1 MAPNLTVLEDR
12 GVIAVTG
19 ADAATLLDGLVTNSL
34 ARLGDGGAIHTGLLS
49 PQGKI
54 LFDFFLFRTADG
66 FLIDVARDAVAD
78 FIKRLT
84 FYRLRA
90 DVTFTD
96 RSDSLVV
103 AALWPE
109 GASVPGGVIAAP
121 DPRGPALGL
130 RLILPSARIAEIP
143 AESADRKAYDAHRI
157 ALGIPDAGRDYELAD
172 AFPHEALYD
181 QLGSV
186 DFKKG
191 CFIGQE
197 VVSRMQHRG
206 TARKRA
212 VRVRISEPVDPGTEV
227 ARVVE
232 EAGAGDIVALA
243 GFLQVGIGDTLS
255 PRDEV
260 PEPLPPLVSPDD
272 DREFMSR
279 YSLGP
284 WTLPI
289 SRPASS
295 AS

>member
-1 MAPNLTVLEDR
+1 MSPNLTVLEDR

-34 ARLGDGGAIHTGLLS
+34 SRLGDGGAIHTGLLS

-66 FLIDVARDAVAD
+66 FLIDVAKDSMAD
-78 FIKRLT
+78 FTKRLT

-90 DVTFTD
+90 DVAFTD

-109 GASVPGGVIAAP
+109 GNSVPGGVIAAP
-121 DPRGPALGL
+121 DPRCPDLGL
-130 RLILPSARIAEIP
+130 RLILPAARIAEIP
-143 AESADRKAYDAHRI
+143 AESADRQAYDAHRI

-186 DFKKG
+186 DFRKG

-212 VRVRISEPVDPGTEV
+212 VRVRISEPVEPGTEV
-227 ARVVE
+227 K
-232 EAGAGDIVALA
+232 AGDATIGAIGSAGPETAIALLRLDRA
-243 GFLQVGIGDTLS
+243 GEAKAAGTPLTAGPATVEIDL
-255 PRDEV
+255 
-260 PEPLPPLVSPDD
+260 PEWLHLD
-272 DREFMSR
+272 
-279 YSLGP
+279 
-284 WTLPI
+284 
-289 SRPASS
+289 PATGK
-295 AS
+295 AHA

>member
-34 ARLGDGGAIHTGLLS
+34 ARLDDGGAIHTGLLS

-109 GASVPGGVIAAP
+109 GATVPGGVIAAP
-121 DPRGPALGL
+121 DPRWPALGL

-143 AESADRKAYDAHRI
+143 AESADRQAYDAHRI

-212 VRVRISEPVDPGTEV
+212 VRVRISEPVEPGTEV
-227 ARVVE
+227 K
-232 EAGAGDIVALA
+232 AGDATIGAIGSAGPETAIALLRLDRA
-243 GFLQVGIGDTLS
+243 GEAKAAGTPLTAGPATVEID
-255 PRDEV
+255 P
-260 PEPLPPLVSPDD
+260 PEWLHLD
-272 DREFMSR
+272 
-279 YSLGP
+279 
-284 WTLPI
+284 
-289 SRPASS
+289 PATGK
-295 AS
+295 AHA

>member
-19 ADAATLLDGLVTNSL
+19 RDAATLLDGLVTNSL
-34 ARLGDGGAIHTGLLS
+34 SRLGDSGAIHTGLLS

-78 FIKRLT
+78 FMKRLT

-121 DPRGPALGL
+121 DPRNPHLGL
-130 RLILPSARIAEIP
+130 RLILPPARMPEIP
-143 AESADRKAYDAHRI
+143 AESVDRHAYDAHRI

-212 VRVRISEPVDPGTEV
+212 VRVRISEPVEPGTEV
-227 ARVVE
+227 K
-232 EAGAGDIVALA
+232 AGDATIGAIGSAGPETAIALLRLDRA
-243 GFLQVGIGDTLS
+243 GEAKTAGTPLTAGPATVEIDL
-255 PRDEV
+255 
-260 PEPLPPLVSPDD
+260 PEWLHLD
-272 DREFMSR
+272 
-279 YSLGP
+279 
-284 WTLPI
+284 
-289 SRPASS
+289 PATGK
-295 AS
+295 AHA

>member
-54 LFDFFLFRTADG
+54 LFDLFLFRTADG

-78 FIKRLT
+78 FIKRFS

-121 DPRGPALGL
+121 DPRGTALGL

-143 AESADRKAYDAHRI
+143 AESADRQAYDAHRI

-212 VRVRISEPVDPGTEV
+212 VRVRISEPVEPGTEV
-227 ARVVE
+227 K
-232 EAGAGDIVALA
+232 AGDAT
-243 GFLQVGIGDTLS
+243 IGTI
-255 PRDEV
+255 
-260 PEPLPPLVSPDD
+260 
-272 DREFMSR
+272 
-279 YSLGP
+279 G
-284 WTLPI
+284 
-289 SRPASS
+289 S
-295 AS
+295 ASPETAIALLRLDRAGEAKAAGTPLTAGPATVEIDLPEWLHLDPATGKAHA

>member
-49 PQGKI
+49 PQDKI

-90 DVTFTD
+90 DITFTD

-121 DPRGPALGL
+121 DPRGAALGL

-143 AESADRKAYDAHRI
+143 AESTNREAYDAHRI

-206 TARKRA
+206 TARKRT
-212 VRVRISEPVDPGTEV
+212 VRVRTSAPVAPGT
-227 ARVVE
+227 AITAG
-232 EAGAGDIVALA
+232 EAGTPLTAGAATVEIDLPDWLHLDPAT
-243 GFLQVGIGDTLS
+243 GKPIG
-255 PRDEV
+255 
-260 PEPLPPLVSPDD
+260 
-272 DREFMSR
+272 
-279 YSLGP
+279 
-284 WTLPI
+284 
-289 SRPASS
+289 
-295 AS
+295 

>member
-1 MAPNLTVLEDR
+1 MSPNLTVLEDR

-34 ARLGDGGAIHTGLLS
+34 SRLGDGGAIHTGLLS

-66 FLIDVARDAVAD
+66 FLIDVAKDSMAD
-78 FIKRLT
+78 FTKRLT

-90 DVTFTD
+90 DAAFTD

-109 GASVPGGVIAAP
+109 GNSVPGGVIAAP
-121 DPRGPALGL
+121 DPRCPDLGL
-130 RLILPSARIAEIP
+130 RLILPAARIAEIP
-143 AESADRKAYDAHRI
+143 AESADRQAYDAHRI

-206 TARKRA
+206 TARKRT
-212 VRVRISEPVDPGTEV
+212 VRVRTSEPVEPGTEV
-227 ARVVE
+227 K
-232 EAGAGDIVALA
+232 AGDATIGTVGSAGPETAIALLRLDRA
-243 GFLQVGIGDTLS
+243 GEAKAAGT
-255 PRDEV
+255 
-260 PEPLPPLVSPDD
+260 PLTAGTATIELDFPDWLRLDPATGKPL
-272 DREFMSR
+272 
-279 YSLGP
+279 
-284 WTLPI
+284 
-289 SRPASS
+289 A
-295 AS
+295 